1 MKQRDKMRSVTI
13 PVLMVL
19 MGHAHAAAPDL
30 ADCRTITNDAERLAC
45 FDAQLSEASPGK
57 HSDESSSASEESSAD
72 VDAAPSSTTAPVP
85 PPAPA
90 DLGIESVPGKAAK
103 GKKEEESFSAT
114 VTRCERMADRRYAFH
129 FSNGQIWRQANN
141 ERLYLPDCSFDVTI
155 TKDFF
160 GYKMQ
165 QVGEKKR
172 IRINRLR

>member
-1 MKQRDKMRSVTI
+1 MRSVVI

-19 MGHAHAAAPDL
+19 MGQAHAEAPDM
-30 ADCRTITNDAERLAC
+30 ADCRTIENDAERLAC
-45 FDAQLSEASPGK
+45 FDELLSDAPPARRSN
-57 HSDESSSASEESSAD
+57 ESSGAGEESPAD
-72 VDAAPSSTTAPVP
+72 VDSAPSSTTTAAP

-90 DLGIESVPGKAAK
+90 DLGAELLPGNQDE

-114 VTRCERMADRRYAFH
+114 VTRCERMADRRYAFY
-129 FSNGQIWRQANN
+129 FSNGQIWRQANSD
-141 ERLYLPDCSFDVTI
+141 RLYLKDCTFDVTI

>member
-1 MKQRDKMRSVTI
+1 MRTVVI
-13 PVLMVL
+13 PVLVVL
-19 MGHAHAAAPDL
+19 MGHAYAAAPDL

-45 FDAQLSEASPGK
+45 FDELLSDASPANR
-57 HSDESSSASEESSAD
+57 SNESSNASEESPAI
-72 VDAAPSSTTAPVP
+72 VDSDSSPTTKTAP

-90 DLGIESVPGKAAK
+90 DLGAESLPDKPGK
-103 GKKEEESFSAT
+103 GPKEEESFSAT

-172 IRINRLR
+172 IRIKRLR